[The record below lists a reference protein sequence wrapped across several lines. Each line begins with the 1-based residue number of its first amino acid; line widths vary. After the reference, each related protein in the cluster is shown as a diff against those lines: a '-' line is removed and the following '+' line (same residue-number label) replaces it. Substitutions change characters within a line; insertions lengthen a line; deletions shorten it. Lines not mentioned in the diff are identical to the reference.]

1 MLAARPAFFGDATLA
16 AFEGSWVVEM
26 VRPYK
31 EGCGRVSVQG
41 AEVLRMEIAAMGGA
55 ASAGHGGS
63 AGGAP
68 PCGGTLGG
76 GGGSGE
82 SLRALVHVMPE
93 DTDGSYSISLMRLVG
108 DTFEFHALYRS
119 LRERLNDITVPT
131 NGGGGTSRR
140 PLALAALGVGG
151 GGAGGAGASL

>member
-1 MLAARPAFFGDATLA
+1 M
-16 AFEGSWVVEM
+16 
-26 VRPYK
+26 
-31 EGCGRVSVQG
+31 QG

-55 ASAGHGGS
+55 AS
-63 AGGAP
+63 GAQQQQS
-68 PCGGTLGG
+68 GG

-131 NGGGGTSRR
+131 DRGGGGGSSRR
-140 PLALAALGVGG
+140 PLALAALGVGS
-151 GGAGGAGASL
+151 ANANASL